1 MGLEASHQQERKV
14 MKIFRVT
21 MVLVAASLIS
31 GCATWSTT
39 SVDNDSEQGK
49 NLTQTASKGR
59 TPIGNIIISEADITE
74 RPYESLGDITAT
86 VNKTTIF
93 NADPTPALVA
103 EKLRE
108 KAYELGADAVIL
120 VRYGTV
126 GISFTS
132 WGSLDGKGRAVRFT
146 N

>member
-1 MGLEASHQQERKV
+1 
-14 MKIFRVT
+14 MKYTGII
-21 MVLVAASLIS
+21 MVLIAASLIS

-39 SVDNDSEQGK
+39 SVDNNSDQGK
-49 NLTQTASKGR
+49 NLTQAASVSR
-59 TPIGNIIISEADITE
+59 TPISNIIISEADITE
-74 RPYESLGDITAT
+74 RPYETLGDITAT

-146 N
+146 K

>member
-1 MGLEASHQQERKV
+1 

>member
-1 MGLEASHQQERKV
+1 
-14 MKIFRVT
+14 
-21 MVLVAASLIS
+21 MVLIAASLIS

-39 SVDNDSEQGK
+39 SVDNNSDQGK
-49 NLTQTASKGR
+49 NLTQAASMSR

-74 RPYESLGDITAT
+74 RPYETLGDITAT

-146 N
+146 K

>member
-1 MGLEASHQQERKV
+1 
-14 MKIFRVT
+14 MKCFNFT

-39 SVDNDSEQGK
+39 SVDNDSDQGK
-49 NLTQTASKGR
+49 SPTQTASKSK
-59 TPIGNIIISEADITE
+59 TPIGNIIITEADITE

-93 NADPTPALVA
+93 HPDPTPALVA

-126 GISFTS
+126 GVSLIS

-146 N
+146 K